1 MNGSHV
7 DLSIGRILRHT
18 LAVVLAGGRGTRLRD
33 LTRLRAKPAVP
44 FAGKYRIIDFTLS
57 NCINSGLRR
66 ICILTQ
72 YRSHALL
79 KHVERGW
86 SMSRPE
92 FDEFIEVLPAQER
105 HAESSWYQGTAD
117 AVYQNLDIIRDHEP
131 RYVLVLAGDHV
142 YKMDYGMMVAAHIDH
157 DADVTVGC
165 VQVPLAEASAFGVM
179 QVDADDN
186 IVAFA
191 EKPAAP
197 EPMPG
202 STTHALGSMGIYL
215 FRADF
220 LFEVLGRDA
229 ADGRSRHDFG
239 GDIIPA
245 LVGRRRLVACRFDD
259 LAGGGAAY
267 WRDVGT
273 IDAYWRTNLE
283 IAGVTPPLDLYDED
297 WPIHTAPRELPP
309 AKFVFDDDGRRGI
322 AIDSLVANG
331 CIVSGAT
338 VRRSVLSDNVRIE
351 QGSLVEDCVV
361 LPDARIGARCRVRR
375 AVIDSGA
382 HIPDDT
388 EIGYDAA
395 ADAERFELSPGGV
408 VLVGPGM
415 LGEPDPVCL

>member
-1 MNGSHV
+1 MHSSHI

-105 HAESSWYQGTAD
+105 HADSSWYQGTAD

-142 YKMDYGMMVAAHIDH
+142 YKMDYGTMVAAHLDH

-165 VQVPLAEASAFGVM
+165 VQVPLAEACGFGVM

-186 IVAFA
+186 VIAFA
-191 EKPAAP
+191 EKPARP

-202 STTHALGSMGIYL
+202 SATHALASMGIYL

-220 LFEVLGRDA
+220 LFDVLAADA
-229 ADGRSRHDFG
+229 ADASSRHDFG
-239 GDIIPA
+239 ADIIPA

-273 IDAYWRTNLE
+273 VDAYWRTNLE

-322 AIDSLVANG
+322 AIDALVSNG

-351 QGSLVEDCVV
+351 QGSLVEDTVV
-361 LPDARIGARCRVRR
+361 LPDARIGARCSIRR
-375 AVIDSGA
+375 AVIDSA
-382 HIPDDT
+382 TVVPDDT
-388 EIGYDAA
+388 VIGYDAG
-395 ADAERFELSPGGV
+395 ADARRYEVSPGGI
-408 VLVGPGM
+408 VLVGAAM
-415 LGEPDPVCL
+415 LGQAEPVSL